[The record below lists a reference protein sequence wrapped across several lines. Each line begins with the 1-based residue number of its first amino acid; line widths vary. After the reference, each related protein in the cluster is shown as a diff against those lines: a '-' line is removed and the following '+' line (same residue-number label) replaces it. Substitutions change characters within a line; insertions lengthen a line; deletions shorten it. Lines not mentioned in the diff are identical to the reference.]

1 MWSSLL
7 CLEPKMS
14 VNDVPFFETGRH
26 AIVPRVLGM
35 FAQLYAR
42 YLAYLQQRADIT
54 MLRSMSERELKD
66 VGIYPSDI
74 DRIAN
79 QARRGALDAA
89 LRARPGSTAL

>member
-1 MWSSLL
+1 
-7 CLEPKMS
+7 MS

-89 LRARPGSTAL
+89 LRARPGSTTL